1 MKAVTDYIHS
11 LGLKAGIY
19 SDCGTVTCEG
29 YEASFGHENTDA
41 EAYAEWGFDMLK
53 EDWFWMEHGVP
64 DGFNPDSD
72 KDAQTL
78 YKRMGDGLHRSGRD
92 ILLYM
97 CEWGIHD
104 PWKWAS
110 EAGAPCS

>member
-1 MKAVTDYIHS
+1 
-11 LGLKAGIY
+11 
-19 SDCGTVTCEG
+19 
-29 YEASFGHENTDA
+29 
-41 EAYAEWGFDMLK
+41 MLK

-110 EAGAPCS
+110 EAGAPCWRMSYDARDGWWGSTGEKKNEDKDRVHMSFGTDP